1 MLDDIGS
8 VGHRFK
14 RRKSVFVKCR
24 SLRPKPV
31 ACRKVFLC
39 PVGCTGKSV
48 HIVSESILKLM
59 PTKQVEIAQIFPCKL
74 HTTLTT
80 EHFAQCCLI
89 GCRDGRIVVGLCTGG
104 AISTG
109 TDIVDASKDSSVN
122 LPQFNLSF
130 GIHQQNIGITHENNG
145 VVVIQ
150 SSTP

>member
-48 HIVSESILKLM
+48 HIVSGKHFQTDANEASRNS
-59 PTKQVEIAQIFPCKL
+59 ADFPCKL

-109 TDIVDASKDSSVN
+109 TDIIDASKDSSVN
-122 LPQFNLSF
+122 LPSSILASAY
-130 GIHQQNIGITHENNG
+130 INNT
-145 VVVIQ
+145 
-150 SSTP
+150 SA